1 MADRDA
7 DLGHPV
13 HHTEVPYAELTTWLA
28 RHALTLLQAHGA
40 PDELLQR
47 IRLLG
52 GSALARLQVLR
63 SSGRGLVLLV

>member
-28 RHALTLLQAHGA
+28 RHAHLSRPT
-40 PDELLQR
+40 
-47 IRLLG
+47 
-52 GSALARLQVLR
+52 
-63 SSGRGLVLLV
+63 VLLTNCSSAYACWADPHWPGYRY